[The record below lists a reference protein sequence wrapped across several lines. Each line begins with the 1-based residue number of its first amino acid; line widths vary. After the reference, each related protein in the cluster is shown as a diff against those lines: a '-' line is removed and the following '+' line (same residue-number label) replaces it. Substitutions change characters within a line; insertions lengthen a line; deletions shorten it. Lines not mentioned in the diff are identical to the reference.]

1 MSGQAKLTPANAPGG
16 PAPVAAYVRISTE
29 HQPGS
34 MDDQIDRIKDYAAS
48 RAMEI
53 IRVFA
58 DTGMPAS

>member
-1 MSGQAKLTPANAPGG
+1 MSGQAKLTLANASGG

-29 HQPGS
+29 QQLGS
-34 MDDQIDRIKDYAAS
+34 IDDQLDRIKDHAAS

-58 DTGMPAS
+58 DPGTPAS